1 MSATRSNVL
10 RLFKTMMRESQLFT
24 SYNFRNYAIR
34 RIRDAFKANKN
45 LQDCDAIEAAY
56 NEAFTTL
63 AIIKRQ
69 VVIAD
74 MYKTD
79 KLVLERVKQ

>member
-1 MSATRSNVL
+1 MNFKEMFD
-10 RLFKTMMRESQLFT
+10 LFF
-24 SYNFRNYAIR
+24 FRNYAIR
-34 RIRDAFKANKN
+34 RIRDAFKANKH

-69 VVIAD
+69 VVVAD
-74 MYKTD
+74 LYKAE
-79 KLVLERVKQ
+79 KLVLEKIKQ